1 MPQTPTTEILAVGT
15 FASGTD
21 MSQVQRILPTE
32 VRETAQLYLDG
43 KISGIRWKT
52 GRVSS
57 SS

>member
-1 MPQTPTTEILAVGT
+1 LSLPTDEFIRPPE
-15 FASGTD
+15 

-43 KISGIRWKT
+43 KIASGIRWKT